1 MRSFGAMLAMA
12 VATPAAA
19 AVTASAPDGFISR
32 NEVVVPVA
40 PEAAWT
46 ALIAWHRWW
55 SKEHSYSGTP
65 PQLAATAGGGLVE
78 RWPGGEVLHAT
89 VVNMLP
95 PKLLRLSGGFGPLQA
110 LPVAAV
116 LDIRLTAV
124 GSTTRITMIYN
135 VAGTAAAKLDALAA
149 PVDSVM
155 AEGLARLARY
165 ATSGTPE

>member
-1 MRSFGAMLAMA
+1 MRIFGAMLAMA

-55 SKEHSYSGTP
+55 PKAHSYSGTP
-65 PQLAATAGGGLVE
+65 PRLVASAGGGLVE

-95 PKLLRLSGGFGPLQA
+95 PGLLRLSGGFGPLQA
-110 LPVAAV
+110 MPVSAV
-116 LDIRLTAV
+116 LDFQLAAA
-124 GSTTRITMIYN
+124 GKGTRITMVYR
-135 VAGTAAAKLDALAA
+135 VAGSATAKLDELAG
-149 PVDSVM
+149 PVDSVL
-155 AEGLARLARY
+155 AEGLARLARF
-165 ATSGTPE
+165 AGTGAPE